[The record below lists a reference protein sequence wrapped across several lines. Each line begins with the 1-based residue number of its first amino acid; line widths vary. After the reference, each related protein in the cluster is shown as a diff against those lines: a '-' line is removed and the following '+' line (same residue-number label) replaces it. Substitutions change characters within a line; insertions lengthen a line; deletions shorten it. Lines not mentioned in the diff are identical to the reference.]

1 MKYQQK
7 YQKVFLS
14 VIFSSLWVCS
24 WLVSDGLAQ
33 QPAKV
38 RKPMKN
44 PPQYPHI
51 IDLEGQQPQPTQT
64 EPAQPQQTAA
74 QTTAPSLAPSDALV
88 QAVQM
93 LAGEVRTLVGEMR
106 ALNLRQ
112 QAQLELTRLTRL
124 DLRIDHYER
133 ELKPLRE
140 RIAALEIEEQN
151 LNQLMSREGLLA
163 QTATIGT
170 LDREASMRQLKQ
182 QHEYR
187 MRLVQGERERLQQ
200 QETELTKQ
208 LNAVRAAGAESEQ
221 RAKQTEELLKGNS
234 LTPQLDRD

>member
-1 MKYQQK
+1 MQ
-7 YQKVFLS
+7 YQKLFSLCLLS
-14 VIFSSLWVCS
+14 VLLSAGAF
-24 WLVSDGLAQ
+24 AQ

-51 IDLEGQQPQPTQT
+51 IDLEGQQPQSPPITQTPTQQSET
-64 EPAQPQQTAA
+64 QAAAPAV
-74 QTTAPSLAPSDALV
+74 APADALV

-124 DLRIDHYER
+124 DLRVDHLER
-133 ELKPLRE
+133 EVKPIRE
-140 RIAALEIEEQN
+140 RMAVLDIEEQN
-151 LNQLMSREGLLA
+151 LNQLMSRDGLLA

-170 LDREASMRQLKQ
+170 LDREATMRQIKQ

-187 MRLVQGERERLQQ
+187 LRLVQGEKERLAR
-200 QETELTKQ
+200 QEAELTKE
-208 LNAVRAAGAESEQ
+208 LNAVRAAGVETEQ
-221 RAKQTEELLKGNS
+221 RAKQTEALLKGS
-234 LTPQLDRD
+234 TTSQIPEQQ